1 MAYVHKHTWGVA
13 HSFHVLFTYTWHLN
27 LKTAKSRQ
35 TKTLKN
41 NLEFLLPQPTFP
53 RQLIK
58 SKLWQTRAQRLML
71 PIYTG
76 LCLP

>member
-1 MAYVHKHTWGVA
+1 MVAMYGIYTQTYMGSHTR
-13 HSFHVLFTYTWHLN
+13 SFHVLFTYTWHLN

-41 NLEFLLPQPTFP
+41 NLEFLLPQPTLP

-58 SKLWQTRAQRLML
+58 SKCGRPELSASF
-71 PIYTG
+71 
-76 LCLP
+76 